1 MAKQVPTKSD
11 PTYDKSQVGK
21 KSQQGNPTVTDVPEA
36 ELKADAK
43 RQGPVKN
50 RDTVAGK
57 GKKPATS
64 TGSSDVAPIIKQNQD
79 TDSPAISMVPPVY
92 GHPGIKDI
100 TKAKTDWEVAE
111 AKMEARYGLAFLEG
125 KTKEQRQ
132 ELLNAEYMRDHN
144 QTLDPEQ
151 LQTRH
156 YDNEPQEYRGTVHA
170 KA

>member
-1 MAKQVPTKSD
+1 MAKQVPDKGD

-21 KSQQGNPTVTDVPEA
+21 KSQQGNPTVTDVPLD
-36 ELKADAK
+36 ELKRDAK
-43 RQGPVKN
+43 RTGPVAK
-50 RDTVAGK
+50 RDTVEGK
-57 GKKPATS
+57 AKKPATS
-64 TGSSDVAPIIKQNQD
+64 SGSDDVAPIIKQNQD

-111 AKMEARYGLAFLEG
+111 AKLEARYGLALLDT
-125 KTKEQRQ
+125 KTKEQRK

-156 YDNEPQEYRGTVHA
+156 YDNEPQEYRGNVQA